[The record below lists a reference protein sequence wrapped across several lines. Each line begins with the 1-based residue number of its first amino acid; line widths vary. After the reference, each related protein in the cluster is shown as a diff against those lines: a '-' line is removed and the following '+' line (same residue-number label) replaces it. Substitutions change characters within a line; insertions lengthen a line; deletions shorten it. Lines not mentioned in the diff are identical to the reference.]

1 MSPLTINSL
10 PSNSTLFFKRI
21 ASFVLLVL
29 IAFTLLACAPTRPP
43 IDTANWL
50 VAPERTG
57 PPRKMQSPLWLKMGA
72 FSVGTP
78 FDTKSLVYRVSDQ
91 RYEKDFYNAYIAT
104 PSSMFSNASRQWLDQ
119 SGIFR
124 ITVAQGTSFFP
135 FYTLQATI
143 DELYGDYRGKPEAV
157 VSVQFFLTVTNPNL
171 PTPLITAKRYTQRV
185 ALTNNLPQ
193 TLVLGQQ
200 RALADILQQLEAD
213 LFAASANLPKPI
225 VRR

>member
-72 FSVGTP
+72 FSVATP

-143 DELYGDYRGKPEAV
+143 DELYGDYRVKPEAV

-213 LFAASANLPKPI
+213 LFAVSANLPKPI
-225 VRR
+225 IRR

>member
-1 MSPLTINSL
+1 MSPVTIN
-10 PSNSTLFFKRI
+10 PFHSNSTPWLKRI
-21 ASFVLLVL
+21 ASASLLAV

-57 PPRKMQSPLWLKMGA
+57 APRTMQSPLWLKMGS
-72 FSVGTP
+72 FSVTTP
-78 FDTKSLVYRVSDQ
+78 FDTKSLVYRLGDQ
-91 RYEKDFYNAYIAT
+91 QYEKDFYNAYIAS
-104 PSSMFSNASRQWLDQ
+104 PSSMFSNATRQWLDQ

-143 DELYGDYRGKPEAV
+143 DEIYGDYRGKPEAV
-157 VSVQFFLTVTNPNL
+157 VSAQFFLTVTNPNL

-185 ALTNNLPQ
+185 ALANNLPQ

-200 RALADILQQLEAD
+200 RALAEILQQLEAD

-225 VRR
+225 LRR

>member
-1 MSPLTINSL
+1 MSLLTINSL
-10 PSNSTLFFKRI
+10 HSNVALLFKRI
-21 ASFVLLVL
+21 AGFVLLVL
-29 IAFTLLACAPTRPP
+29 TAFTLLACAPTRPP
-43 IDTANWL
+43 IDIANWL

-72 FSVGTP
+72 FSVATP

-213 LFAASANLPKPI
+213 LFAAAANLPKPI

>member
-1 MSPLTINSL
+1 
-10 PSNSTLFFKRI
+10 
-21 ASFVLLVL
+21 
-29 IAFTLLACAPTRPP
+29 
-43 IDTANWL
+43 
-50 VAPERTG
+50 
-57 PPRKMQSPLWLKMGA
+57 MGA
-72 FSVGTP
+72 FSVATP

-91 RYEKDFYNAYIAT
+91 RYEKDFYNTYIST
-104 PSSMFSNASRQWLDQ
+104 PSNMFSNATRQWLDQ

-143 DELYGDYRGKPEAV
+143 DEIYGDYRTKPEAV

-171 PTPLITAKRYTQRV
+171 TNPLITAKRYTQRI
-185 ALTNNLPQ
+185 ALADNLPQ

-200 RALADILQQLEAD
+200 RALAEILQQLEAD

-225 VRR
+225 TRQ

>member
-1 MSPLTINSL
+1 MSQLAIH
-10 PSNSTLFFKRI
+10 PSHHKTC
-21 ASFVLLVL
+21 LLVQRL
-29 IAFTLLACAPTRPP
+29 AGLALLALFAFGLLACAPTRPA
-43 IDTANWL
+43 IETANWL
-50 VAPERTG
+50 VAPERSG
-57 PPRKMQSPLWLKMGA
+57 APRKMQSPLWLKMGS
-72 FSVGTP
+72 FSVSTP
-78 FDTKSLVYRVSDQ
+78 FDTKSLVYRLGDQ

-104 PSSMFSNASRQWLDQ
+104 PSSMFSNATRQWLDQ

-143 DELYGDYRGKPEAV
+143 DELYGDYRSKPEAV
-157 VSVQFFLTVTNPNL
+157 VSVQFFLTVTNPNI

-185 ALTNNLPQ
+185 ALANNQPQ

-200 RALADILQQLEAD
+200 RALTEILQQLEAD

-225 VRR
+225 IRR

>member
-1 MSPLTINSL
+1 MSLLTIHSL
-10 PSNSTLFFKRI
+10 PNNPTLFFKRI
-21 ASFVLLVL
+21 ASFVLLTV
-29 IAFTLLACAPTRPP
+29 IAFTLLACAPSRPP

-57 PPRKMQSPLWLKMGA
+57 LPRKMQSPLWLKMGS
-72 FSVGTP
+72 FSVSTP
-78 FDTKSLVYRVSDQ
+78 FDTKSLVYRLGDQ
-91 RYEKDFYNAYIAT
+91 QYEKDFYNAYIAT
-104 PSSMFSNASRQWLDQ
+104 PSSMFSNATRQWLDQ

-143 DELYGDYRGKPEAV
+143 DELYGDYRVKPEAV

-171 PTPLITAKRYTQRV
+171 TNPLITAKRYTQRI
-185 ALTNNLPQ
+185 ALANNLPQ

-200 RALADILQQLEAD
+200 QALAAILQQLEAD

-225 VRR
+225 SRQ

>member
-21 ASFVLLVL
+21 TSFVLLVL
-29 IAFTLLACAPTRPP
+29 IIFTLLACAPTRPP

-50 VAPERTG
+50 VVPERTG
-57 PPRKMQSPLWLKMGA
+57 LPRKMQSPLWLKMGA
-72 FSVGTP
+72 FSVATP

-124 ITVAQGTSFFP
+124 ITVGQGTSFFP

-213 LFAASANLPKPI
+213 LFAAAANLPKPI

>member
-1 MSPLTINSL
+1 MSLLTMNPLHIK
-10 PSNSTLFFKRI
+10 PSALLKRI
-21 ASFVLLVL
+21 TSVFLLTV
-29 IAFTLLACAPTRPP
+29 IAFSLLACAPTRPP

-57 PPRKMQSPLWLKMGA
+57 APRTMQSPLWLKMGS
-72 FSVGTP
+72 FSVATP
-78 FDTKSLVYRVSDQ
+78 FDTKSLVYRLGDQ
-91 RYEKDFYNAYIAT
+91 QYEKDFYNAYIAL
-104 PSSMFSNASRQWLDQ
+104 PSSMFSNATRQWLDQ

-143 DELYGDYRGKPEAV
+143 DEFYGDYRGKPEAV

-185 ALTNNLPQ
+185 ALANNLPQ

-200 RALADILQQLEAD
+200 RALAEILQQLEAD
-213 LFAASANLPKPI
+213 LFVASANLPKPI
-225 VRR
+225 LRR

>member
-1 MSPLTINSL
+1 MSQLTL
-10 PSNSTLFFKRI
+10 HPSHNQIRFMVQRI
-21 ASFVLLVL
+21 TGLALLAL
-29 IAFTLLACAPTRPP
+29 IAFSLLACAPTRPA
-43 IDTANWL
+43 IETANWL

-57 PPRKMQSPLWLKMGA
+57 PPRTMQSPLWLKMGS
-72 FSVGTP
+72 FSVATP
-78 FDTKSLVYRVSDQ
+78 FDTKSLVYRLGDQ
-91 RYEKDFYNAYIAT
+91 RYEKDFYNAYISS
-104 PSSMFSNASRQWLDQ
+104 PSNMLSNATRQWLDQ

-143 DELYGDYRGKPEAV
+143 DELYGDYRNKPEAV
-157 VSVQFFLTVTNPNL
+157 VSVQFFLTVTNPNI

-185 ALTNNLPQ
+185 ALANNLPQ

-200 RALADILQQLEAD
+200 RALAEILQQLEAD

-225 VRR
+225 IRK

>member
-10 PSNSTLFFKRI
+10 PSKSTLFFKRI

-72 FSVGTP
+72 FSVATP

-143 DELYGDYRGKPEAV
+143 DELYGDYRVKPEAV

>member
-1 MSPLTINSL
+1 MSLLTINQL
-10 PSNSTLFFKRI
+10 QSNPTLLLKRI
-21 ASFVLLVL
+21 AGFALLTV
-29 IAFTLLACAPTRPP
+29 IAFALLACAPTRPP

-57 PPRKMQSPLWLKMGA
+57 LPRKMQSPLWLKMGA
-72 FSVGTP
+72 FSVAAP
-78 FDTKSLVYRVSDQ
+78 FDTKSLVYRLGDQ
-91 RYEKDFYNAYIAT
+91 KYEKDFYNAYIAS
-104 PSSMFSNASRQWLDQ
+104 PSNMFSNATRQWLDQ

-124 ITVAQGTSFFP
+124 LTVAQGTSFFP

-143 DELYGDYRGKPEAV
+143 DELYGDYRNKPEAV
-157 VSVQFFLTVTNPNL
+157 VSVQFFLTVTNPNI

-185 ALTNNLPQ
+185 ALANNQPQ

-200 RALADILQQLEAD
+200 QALAAILQQLEAD

-225 VRR
+225 TRK

>member
-1 MSPLTINSL
+1 MSLLTINSL
-10 PSNSTLFFKRI
+10 PSNVALLFKRI
-21 ASFVLLVL
+21 AGFVLLVL
-29 IAFTLLACAPTRPP
+29 IALTLLACAPTRPP

-72 FSVGTP
+72 FSVATP

-213 LFAASANLPKPI
+213 LFAVSANLPKPI
-225 VRR
+225 IRR

>member
-1 MSPLTINSL
+1 MSLLTMNPLH
-10 PSNSTLFFKRI
+10 SNSTSLFKCI
-21 ASFVLLVL
+21 ASVSLLTV

-57 PPRKMQSPLWLKMGA
+57 SPRKMQSPLWLKMGA
-72 FSVGTP
+72 FSVATP
-78 FDTKSLVYRVSDQ
+78 FDTKTLVYRVSDQ
-91 RYEKDFYNAYIAT
+91 RYEKDFYNAYIAS
-104 PSSMFSNASRQWLDQ
+104 PSNMFSNAARQWLDQ

-143 DELYGDYRGKPEAV
+143 DELYGDYREKSEAV

-171 PTPLITAKRYTQRV
+171 ANPLITAKRYTQRV
-185 ALTNNLPQ
+185 GLANNLPQ

-200 RALADILQQLEAD
+200 QALADILQQLEAD

-225 VRR
+225 TRK

>member
-1 MSPLTINSL
+1 MRLLTINRL
-10 PSNSTLFFKRI
+10 HSNPTVFLQRI
-21 ASFVLLVL
+21 SGCALLAV

-50 VAPERTG
+50 LAPERNG
-57 PPRKMQSPLWLKMGA
+57 SPRKMQSPLWLKMGA
-72 FSVGTP
+72 FSVATP
-78 FDTKSLVYRVSDQ
+78 FDTKSLVYRVSEQ
-91 RYEKDFYNAYIAT
+91 RYEKDFYNAYIAS
-104 PSSMFSNASRQWLDQ
+104 PSNMFSNAARQWLDQ

-135 FYTLQATI
+135 FYTLQASI
-143 DELYGDYRGKPEAV
+143 DELYGDYRERPEAV

-171 PTPLITAKRYTQRV
+171 TNPLITAKRYTQRV
-185 ALTNNLPQ
+185 GLANNLPQ

-200 RALADILQQLEAD
+200 QALAAILQELEAD

-225 VRR
+225 SRQ

>member
-1 MSPLTINSL
+1 MSPVTIN
-10 PSNSTLFFKRI
+10 PFHSNSTPWLKRI
-21 ASFVLLVL
+21 ASASLLAV

-57 PPRKMQSPLWLKMGA
+57 APRTMQSPLWLKMGS
-72 FSVGTP
+72 FSVTTP
-78 FDTKSLVYRVSDQ
+78 FDAKSLVYRLGDQ
-91 RYEKDFYNAYIAT
+91 QYEKDFYNAYIAS
-104 PSSMFSNASRQWLDQ
+104 PSSMFSNATRQWLDQ

-143 DELYGDYRGKPEAV
+143 DEIYGDYRGKPEAV

-185 ALTNNLPQ
+185 ALANNLPQ

-200 RALADILQQLEAD
+200 RALAEILQQLEAD

-225 VRR
+225 LRR

>member
-1 MSPLTINSL
+1 MSQLTL
-10 PSNSTLFFKRI
+10 HPSHNKI
-21 ASFVLLVL
+21 MLLVQRIIGLALLAL
-29 IAFTLLACAPTRPP
+29 IAFSLLACAPTRPA
-43 IDTANWL
+43 IETANWL

-57 PPRKMQSPLWLKMGA
+57 APRTMQSPLWLKMGS
-72 FSVGTP
+72 FSVTAP
-78 FDTKSLVYRVSDQ
+78 FDTKSLVYRLGDQ
-91 RYEKDFYNAYIAT
+91 RYEKDFYNAYIAS
-104 PSSMFSNASRQWLDQ
+104 PSNMFSNATRQWLDQ

-157 VSVQFFLTVTNPNL
+157 VSVQFFLTVTNPNM

-185 ALTNNLPQ
+185 ALANNLPQ

-200 RALADILQQLEAD
+200 QALAAILQQLEVD

-225 VRR
+225 TRQ

>member
-1 MSPLTINSL
+1 MNLLTIH
-10 PSNSTLFFKRI
+10 PSHSNAVLFLKRI
-21 ASFVLLVL
+21 AGFVLLVV

-72 FSVGTP
+72 FSVATP

-143 DELYGDYRGKPEAV
+143 DELYGDYRVKPEAV

-200 RALADILQQLEAD
+200 RARADILQQLEAD

>member
-1 MSPLTINSL
+1 MSLLTMNPLR
-10 PSNSTLFFKRI
+10 SNSTSLLKRI
-21 ASFVLLVL
+21 ASISLLAV

-57 PPRKMQSPLWLKMGA
+57 AARAMQSPLWLKMGS
-72 FSVGTP
+72 FSVSTP
-78 FDTKSLVYRVSDQ
+78 FDTKSLVYRLGDQ
-91 RYEKDFYNAYIAT
+91 QYEKDFYNAYIAT
-104 PSSMFSNASRQWLDQ
+104 PSNMFSNATRQWLDQ

-157 VSVQFFLTVTNPNL
+157 VSVQFFLTVTNPNI

-185 ALTNNLPQ
+185 ALANNLPQ

-200 RALADILQQLEAD
+200 RALAEILQQLEAD

-225 VRR
+225 LRR

>member
-1 MSPLTINSL
+1 MSLLTMNPLR
-10 PSNSTLFFKRI
+10 SNSTSLLKRI
-21 ASFVLLVL
+21 ASVSLLAV

-57 PPRKMQSPLWLKMGA
+57 APRTMQSPLWLKMGS
-72 FSVGTP
+72 FSVTTP
-78 FDTKSLVYRVSDQ
+78 FDTKSLVYRLGDQ
-91 RYEKDFYNAYIAT
+91 QYEKDFYNAYIAT
-104 PSSMFSNASRQWLDQ
+104 PSNMFSNATRQWLDQ

-124 ITVAQGTSFFP
+124 LTVAQGTSFFP

-157 VSVQFFLTVTNPNL
+157 VSVQFFLTVTNPNI

-185 ALTNNLPQ
+185 ALANNLPQ
-193 TLVLGQQ
+193 TLVMGQQ
-200 RALADILQQLEAD
+200 RALAEILQQLEAD

-225 VRR
+225 LRR

>member
-1 MSPLTINSL
+1 MFLVQ
-10 PSNSTLFFKRI
+10 RI
-21 ASFVLLVL
+21 TGLALLAL
-29 IAFTLLACAPTRPP
+29 IAFSLLACAPTRPA
-43 IDTANWL
+43 IETANWL

-57 PPRKMQSPLWLKMGA
+57 APRTMQSPLWLKMGS
-72 FSVGTP
+72 FSVTAP
-78 FDTKSLVYRVSDQ
+78 FDTKSLVYRLGDQ
-91 RYEKDFYNAYIAT
+91 QYEKDFYNAYIAS
-104 PSSMFSNASRQWLDQ
+104 PSSMFSNATRQWLDQ

-124 ITVAQGTSFFP
+124 LTVAQGTSFFP

-157 VSVQFFLTVTNPNL
+157 VSVQFFLTVTNPNI

-185 ALTNNLPQ
+185 ALANNLPQ

-200 RALADILQQLEAD
+200 RALAEILQQLEAD

-225 VRR
+225 IRR

>member
-72 FSVGTP
+72 FSVATP

-143 DELYGDYRGKPEAV
+143 DELYGDYRGTPEAV

>member
-1 MSPLTINSL
+1 MSPVTINLFHS
-10 PSNSTLFFKRI
+10 SSTPWLKRI
-21 ASFVLLVL
+21 ASVSLLAV

-57 PPRKMQSPLWLKMGA
+57 APRTMQSPLWLKMGS
-72 FSVGTP
+72 FSVTTP
-78 FDTKSLVYRVSDQ
+78 FDTKSLVYRLGDQ
-91 RYEKDFYNAYIAT
+91 QYEKDFYNAYIAS
-104 PSSMFSNASRQWLDQ
+104 PSSMFSNATRQWLDQ

-143 DELYGDYRGKPEAV
+143 DEIYGDYRGKPEAV

-185 ALTNNLPQ
+185 ALANNLPQ

-200 RALADILQQLEAD
+200 RALAEILQQLEAD

-225 VRR
+225 LRR

>member
-1 MSPLTINSL
+1 MSLLTIHPLHSSATAFL
-10 PSNSTLFFKRI
+10 KRI
-21 ASFVLLVL
+21 ASFALLAV
-29 IAFTLLACAPTRPP
+29 IAFALLACAPTRPP
-43 IDTANWL
+43 IETSNWL

-57 PPRKMQSPLWLKMGA
+57 APRTMQSPLWLKMGS
-72 FSVGTP
+72 FSVTTP
-78 FDTKSLVYRVSDQ
+78 FDTKSLVYRLGDQ
-91 RYEKDFYNAYIAT
+91 QYEKDFYNAYIAT
-104 PSSMFSNASRQWLDQ
+104 PSSMFSNATRQWLDQ

-185 ALTNNLPQ
+185 ALANNLPQ

-200 RALADILQQLEAD
+200 RALAEILQQLEAD

-225 VRR
+225 IRR

>member
-1 MSPLTINSL
+1 MSLLTINSL
-10 PSNSTLFFKRI
+10 PSNATLFFKRI
-21 ASFVLLVL
+21 AGFVLLVL
-29 IAFTLLACAPTRPP
+29 IALTLLACAPTRPP

-72 FSVGTP
+72 FSVATP

-143 DELYGDYRGKPEAV
+143 DELYGDYRGTPEAV

-213 LFAASANLPKPI
+213 LFAVSANLPKPI
-225 VRR
+225 IRR

>member
-1 MSPLTINSL
+1 MSLLTINSL
-10 PSNSTLFFKRI
+10 HSKTICNVQRI
-21 ASFVLLVL
+21 AG
-29 IAFTLLACAPTRPP
+29 FTLLTVIAFALLACTPNRPA
-43 IDTANWL
+43 IETANWL

-57 PPRKMQSPLWLKMGA
+57 SPRKMQSPLWLKMGS
-72 FSVGTP
+72 FSVSTP
-78 FDTKSLVYRVSDQ
+78 FDTKSLVYRVGDQ

-104 PSSMFSNASRQWLDQ
+104 PSSMFSNATRQWLDQ

-124 ITVAQGTSFFP
+124 LTVAQGTSFFP

-157 VSVQFFLTVTNPNL
+157 VSVQFFLTVTNPNI

-185 ALTNNLPQ
+185 ALADNQPQ

-200 RALADILQQLEAD
+200 QALAGILQQLEAD
-213 LFAASANLPKPI
+213 LFTASANLPKPI
-225 VRR
+225 TRQ

>member
-1 MSPLTINSL
+1 MSLLTINLL
-10 PSNSTLFFKRI
+10 PSNTTLFFKRI
-21 ASFVLLVL
+21 AGFVLLAV

-43 IDTANWL
+43 IDIANWL
-50 VAPERTG
+50 VAPERTA

-72 FSVGTP
+72 FSVATP

-104 PSSMFSNASRQWLDQ
+104 PSSMFSNAGRQWLDQ

-213 LFAASANLPKPI
+213 LFAVSANLPKPI
-225 VRR
+225 IRR

>member
-1 MSPLTINSL
+1 MSLLSINPLHSKTI
-10 PSNSTLFFKRI
+10 
-21 ASFVLLVL
+21 LLVQRITGFAL
-29 IAFTLLACAPTRPP
+29 LAVIAFTLLACAPSRPP
-43 IDTANWL
+43 IDAANWL

-57 PPRKMQSPLWLKMGA
+57 TPRKMQSPLWLKMGT
-72 FSVGTP
+72 FSVATP
-78 FDTKSLVYRVSDQ
+78 FDTKSLVYRVGDQ
-91 RYEKDFYNAYIAT
+91 RYEKDFYNAYIAS
-104 PSSMFSNASRQWLDQ
+104 PSNMFANASRQWLDQ

-143 DELYGDYRGKPEAV
+143 DELYGDYREKPEAV

-171 PTPLITAKRYTQRV
+171 TNPLITAKRYTQRV
-185 ALTNNLPQ
+185 ALADNLPQ

-200 RALADILQQLEAD
+200 RALAEILQQLEAD

-225 VRR
+225 TRQ

>member
-1 MSPLTINSL
+1 MSLLTINSL
-10 PSNSTLFFKRI
+10 PSNSALFYKRI

-43 IDTANWL
+43 IDIANWL

-57 PPRKMQSPLWLKMGA
+57 FPRKMQSPLWLKMGA
-72 FSVGTP
+72 FSVATP
-78 FDTKSLVYRVSDQ
+78 FDAKSLVYRVSDQ

-213 LFAASANLPKPI
+213 LFAVSANLPKPI
-225 VRR
+225 IRR

>member
-1 MSPLTINSL
+1 MSLLTMNRL
-10 PSNSTLFFKRI
+10 HSNSTSLLKRI
-21 ASFVLLVL
+21 ASISLLAV

-57 PPRKMQSPLWLKMGA
+57 APRTMQSPLWLKMGS
-72 FSVGTP
+72 FSVTTP
-78 FDTKSLVYRVSDQ
+78 FDTKSLVYRLSDQ
-91 RYEKDFYNAYIAT
+91 QYEKDFYNAYIAT
-104 PSSMFSNASRQWLDQ
+104 PSNMFSNATRQWLDQ

-143 DELYGDYRGKPEAV
+143 DEFYGDYRGKPEAV

-185 ALTNNLPQ
+185 ALANNLPQ

-200 RALADILQQLEAD
+200 RALAEILQQLEAD

-225 VRR
+225 LRR

>member
-1 MSPLTINSL
+1 MSPVTIN
-10 PSNSTLFFKRI
+10 PFHSNSTPWLKRI
-21 ASFVLLVL
+21 ASVSLLVV

-57 PPRKMQSPLWLKMGA
+57 APRTMQSPLWLKMGS
-72 FSVGTP
+72 FSVTTP
-78 FDTKSLVYRVSDQ
+78 FDTKSLVYRLGDQ
-91 RYEKDFYNAYIAT
+91 QYEKDFYNAYIAS
-104 PSSMFSNASRQWLDQ
+104 PSSMFSNATRQWLDQ

-143 DELYGDYRGKPEAV
+143 DEIYGDYRGKPEAV
-157 VSVQFFLTVTNPNL
+157 VSAQFFLTVTNPNI

-185 ALTNNLPQ
+185 ALANNLPQ

-200 RALADILQQLEAD
+200 RALAEILQQLEAD

-225 VRR
+225 IRQ